1 MTTML
6 ALPSGIHIGGP
17 FGNVIGYAGLVVS
30 GAASS
35 R

>member
-6 ALPSGIHIGGP
+6 ALPSGFYVGWP
-17 FGNVIGYAGLVVS
+17 FGNVIGYAGLVVLE
-30 GAASS
+30 AASS